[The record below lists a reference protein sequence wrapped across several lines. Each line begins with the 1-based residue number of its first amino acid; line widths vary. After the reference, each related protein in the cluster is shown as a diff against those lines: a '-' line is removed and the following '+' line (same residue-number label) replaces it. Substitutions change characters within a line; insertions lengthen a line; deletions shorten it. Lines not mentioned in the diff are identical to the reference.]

1 MEFSS
6 ALGLASSAG
15 LNAYIPMLAYGLLAR
30 YTDFVNLPAGWT
42 WLADPIL
49 LVILGILLAVELV
62 ADKIP
67 AVDTVNDVIQ
77 TLIRPTSGGLM
88 FASAFGP
95 ETVGD
100 SSIFSDPK
108 TWGLLA
114 VGFVVALA
122 MHLLKAGSRPII
134 NTGTVGV
141 GAPVASTAENVVAAS
156 LTGAAIFAP
165 VLVLI
170 LLIAVVV
177 PGIWFYAKLRGK
189 WKARKSAPRRNAGAM
204 PTRYAQ

>member
-15 LNAYIPMLAYGLLAR
+15 LNAYIPLLAYGLLAR
-30 YTDFVNLPAGWT
+30 YTDFVNLPDGWA
-42 WLADPIL
+42 WLSDPIL
-49 LVILGILLAVELV
+49 LVILGVLLAVEIV

-67 AVDTVNDVIQ
+67 AVDSVNDAIQ
-77 TLIRPTSGGLM
+77 TLVRPTSGGLM
-88 FASAFGP
+88 FASAFGV

-100 SSIFSDPK
+100 SSIFAEPK

-114 VGFVVALA
+114 VGFVIALA

-134 NTGTVGV
+134 NTSTVGV
-141 GAPVASTAENVVAAS
+141 GAPVASTAEDIVAAS

-165 VLVLI
+165 VLVVL
-170 LLIAVVV
+170 LLIAVVA
-177 PGIWFYAKLRGK
+177 PGVWFYTRLRNV
-189 WKARKSAPRRNAGAM
+189 RPSPE
-204 PTRYAQ
+204 RYAQ